1 MTVIVVWGIL
11 VMNESAAIPGFPRRV
26 FLWTFTLDKCL
37 LEDCMAMLQAHICT
51 LLEKYLSES
60 FS

>member
-1 MTVIVVWGIL
+1 MD
-11 VMNESAAIPGFPRRV
+11 ESAAIPGFPRRV

-51 LLEKYLSES
+51 LMYLSER
-60 FS
+60 FSLENFTSQHYKA